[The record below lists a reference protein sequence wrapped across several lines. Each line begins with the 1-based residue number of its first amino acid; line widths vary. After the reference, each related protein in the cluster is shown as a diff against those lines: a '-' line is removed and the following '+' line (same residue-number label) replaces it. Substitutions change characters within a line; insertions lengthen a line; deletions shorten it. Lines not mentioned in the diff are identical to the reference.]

1 MEPIRI
7 NPDEFKLEN
16 FINYYNDNVEEL
28 LSEYPNYVS
37 RICLIDRDYMD
48 VVIFDEDYE
57 ELEDASDYKKLLLNG
72 EYALHFAIGKTY
84 EGAEKVEFIDGKKYI
99 LNHYLDDIYEDN
111 STIKDIGELSLNVD
125 NLIGLLFDFEEED
138 EEIVISVVDF
148 EHGGG
153 LSNPR
158 IREVDDSGDIEN
170 ILNPSSDAITFDD
183 KQFEDSNILAK
194 REVLE
199 FIKLYNKEI
208 TLKDILDKF
217 TQAPHGWKTL
227 DIQGIIA
234 ILFKEQEIKIRH
246 NGKYVN
252 ILDYKKLAKTLITS
266 SEKESIMI
274 SQRAKVDAKLI
285 KSVKEIAYE
294 LFDDIKL
301 SDDEDLLAS
310 AIRESI
316 NNELKE
322 IQMYIAKYEDKKY
335 PGKSIF
341 EKGKELFEEFKYD
354 TDNVPFFKK
363 LEKLEDDLLDWKDV
377 VKTAKTFFINQKD
390 KFDLGLRTINKYNNN
405 KDEIQDSTLEQN
417 VEKLQKILSDPMPY
431 RKIKDIQDLVNAIDA
446 SINEAVDQKRKE
458 AIEEIKEIQSSLLE
472 KANEEGVT
480 YTTKQTIEEFY
491 QRHIEDI
498 KGFTEI
504 YRINSSRF
512 SCNNRKTTDEMNIE
526 RDIVN
531 FKKQQQE
538 AEKGTIEQPGEVKE
552 TPTPT
557 KKVERVKISKIVNK
571 RLLLSENDVDE
582 YIKSLE
588 LQLKKMIKEDK
599 EIQIID

>member
-1 MEPIRI
+1 MPSTAYFLKNIINNKKDEIRSKRVKSKNLI
-7 NPDEFKLEN
+7 
-16 FINYYNDNVEEL
+16 EL
-28 LSEYPNYVS
+28 A
-37 RICLIDRDYMD
+37 IK
-48 VVIFDEDYE
+48 
-57 ELEDASDYKKLLLNG
+57 DA
-72 EYALHFAIGKTY
+72 
-84 EGAEKVEFIDGKKYI
+84 EFIVNGTKEDIKGSSVKEKLNNALEVATKKVYK
-99 LNHYLDDIYEDN
+99 HLDDIKKNLN
-111 STIKDIGELSLNVD
+111 SEK
-125 NLIGLLFDFEEED
+125 
-138 EEIVISVVDF
+138 
-148 EHGGG
+148 
-153 LSNPR
+153 
-158 IREVDDSGDIEN
+158 DIEN